1 MHWFLRVWVADSVD
15 GHLQPSSH
23 GLILAEFEP
32 EGARILLI
40 HLLLDPVHEG
50 LVGSEST
57 VSDSHDRG
65 CIRVVDHGLEHFAEA
80 ASHLYKNLNLINRR
94 LGPTNL
100 RQQKRVTPEG
110 IEPPT
115 FRSGVECATNC
126 AKESDSRT

>member
-1 MHWFLRVWVADSVD
+1 MHCLLRVWVADGVN
-15 GHLQPSSH
+15 GHLQSTSH
-23 GLILAEFEP
+23 GLVLAELES
-32 EGARILLI
+32 EGAGELLI
-40 HLLLDPVHEG
+40 HLFLDPVHES
-50 LVGSEST
+50 LIGSESA
-57 VSDSHDRG
+57 VRNRHDRG
-65 CIRVVDHGLEHFAEA
+65 CIWVVDHGLELLGEA

-94 LGPTNL
+94 PGPTIL